1 MKKTL
6 RMLCMGVMAAA
17 SAVSFAQTDVTSKLL
32 NSDMERGVLGW
43 DIAFDGS
50 DIWKKTTKNQANQP
64 SYYGMHNACLEVW
77 KSNAEPVTNST
88 ISQTLKNLPNGTYVF
103 GAYMA
108 ATDQSK
114 EETRELIEGVS
125 IFANETAVPVATNG
139 VQNMDTIWAHSAK
152 FNVAATVT
160 DGTLKV
166 GVNVLET
173 SASFIVMDNA
183 TLYYFGEMGPDAAL
197 DAMAKID
204 MAEMVAIADTCVG
217 NWGYKI
223 HLFLEVID

>member
-77 KSNAEPVTNST
+77 KSNAEPVTNSS

-103 GAYMA
+103 GAY
-108 ATDQSK
+108 
-114 EETRELIEGVS
+114 
-125 IFANETAVPVATNG
+125 
-139 VQNMDTIWAHSAK
+139 
-152 FNVAATVT
+152 
-160 DGTLKV
+160 
-166 GVNVLET
+166 
-173 SASFIVMDNA
+173 
-183 TLYYFGEMGPDAAL
+183 
-197 DAMAKID
+197 
-204 MAEMVAIADTCVG
+204 
-217 NWGYKI
+217 
-223 HLFLEVID
+223 